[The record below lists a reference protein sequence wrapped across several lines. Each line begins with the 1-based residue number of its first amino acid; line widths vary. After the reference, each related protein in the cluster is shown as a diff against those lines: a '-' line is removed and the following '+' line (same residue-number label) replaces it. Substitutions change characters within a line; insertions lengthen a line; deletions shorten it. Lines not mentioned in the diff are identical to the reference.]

1 MPTSTRR
8 DWAGED
14 EPWRRTVL
22 EPLLR
27 GLAHAL
33 ANRATALDGLA
44 HEVADAGAPAQELAG
59 ELHAEVARLLA
70 VHRDLRALLPDG
82 AGEEPLDL
90 RDVAREAL
98 ALAAYWP
105 AGSIA
110 PATITGEAPIVRVT
124 RAAATRV
131 VLGMLVHAGI
141 EGPPLELVLGGD
153 ERAATLRVAARG
165 DADRAGGTLPPACRE
180 QVAAQAR
187 AIGGRIAWEGGGA
200 ELQLP
205 SLRALRAHRPPTT
218 HAT

>member
-1 MPTSTRR
+1 MPTSTHR
-8 DWAGED
+8 DGAGED

-44 HEVADAGAPAQELAG
+44 HEVADGGAPAQELAG

-82 AGEEPLDL
+82 AGEEPVDL

-110 PATITGEAPIVRVT
+110 PASITGDAPIVRVVH
-124 RAAATRV
+124 AAATRV

-141 EGPPLELVLGGD
+141 DGPPLELVLAGD
-153 ERAATLRVAARG
+153 ERVATLRVAGG
-165 DADRAGGTLPPACRE
+165 DPERAGGTEAPAWRE

-187 AIGGRIAWEGGGA
+187 AIGGRIAWEKGGA

-205 SLRALRAHRPPTT
+205 SLRALRAQRPPTT